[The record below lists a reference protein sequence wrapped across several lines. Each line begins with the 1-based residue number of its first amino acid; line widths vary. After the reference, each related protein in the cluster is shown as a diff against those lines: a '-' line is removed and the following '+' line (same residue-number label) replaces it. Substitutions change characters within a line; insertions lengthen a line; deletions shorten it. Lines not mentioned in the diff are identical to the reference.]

1 MNQRNVKVKK
11 FVLNEKRSFQGDDQ
25 TMRFSKLCGQK
36 NRLKKVTKVFPS
48 IFNVLI
54 CN

>member
-1 MNQRNVKVKK
+1 MNQWNVKK

-36 NRLKKVTKVFPS
+36 NRLKKVFPS
-48 IFNVLI
+48 IFNVLSF
-54 CN
+54 N